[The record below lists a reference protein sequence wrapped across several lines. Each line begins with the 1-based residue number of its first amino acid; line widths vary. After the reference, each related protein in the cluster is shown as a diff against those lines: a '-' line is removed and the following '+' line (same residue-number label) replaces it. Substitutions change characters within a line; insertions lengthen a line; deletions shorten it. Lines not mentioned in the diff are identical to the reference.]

1 MTTPF
6 QPSGRPRT
14 VTIDERRGLDIQ
26 SLVLLAVLLA
36 AGFILNFTAGKDL
49 AVSGDIARIIISP
62 ASRSWSFAPPSRRP
76 S

>member
-14 VTIDERRGLDIQ
+14 LAIDERRGLDIQ

-36 AGFILNFTAGKDL
+36 AGFILNFTAGK
-49 AVSGDIARIIISP
+49 AISS